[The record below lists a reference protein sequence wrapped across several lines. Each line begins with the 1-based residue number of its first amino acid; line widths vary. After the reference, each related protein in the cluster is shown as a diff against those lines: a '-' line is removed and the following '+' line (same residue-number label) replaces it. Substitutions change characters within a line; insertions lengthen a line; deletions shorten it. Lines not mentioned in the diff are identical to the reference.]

1 MFEAQLHQVVLSVGT
16 NAQRE
21 VNLARAFDALA
32 DHFGALRF
40 SSVYESQPVDDVKS
54 ANYYNAV
61 VCVVTEK
68 TVADV
73 QQIAHNIEAL
83 CGRDRMKSD
92 VDMDIDLLLYDDQVG
107 VVDGVSLPHDDI
119 ARCAYVLRPLADCLP
134 DSVHPTLGHSFG
146 GLWELFCIKGN
157 QQVLEP
163 IDFVWRDQLVSV
175 SPPCLVI

>member
-1 MFEAQLHQVVLSVGT
+1 MSEAQLHQVVLSVGT

-21 VNLARAFDALA
+21 VNLAYAFDALA
-32 DHFGALRF
+32 DHFGELVF
-40 SSVYESQPVDDVKS
+40 SSVYESQPVDDVVS

-61 VCVVTEK
+61 VCIFTEK

-73 QQIAHNIEAL
+73 QRIAHEIEAL

-92 VDMDIDLLLYDDQVG
+92 VDMDIDLLLYDDTVG
-107 VVDGVSLPHDDI
+107 VVDGVNLPHDDI

-134 DSVHPTLGHSFG
+134 DALHPTLGHSFG
-146 GLWELFCIKGN
+146 EMWELFCNEGSE
-157 QQVLEP
+157 QVLEP

-175 SPPCLVI
+175 IPPCLAI